1 MDETILPSLKVCT
14 NNTLPW
20 VLYKWLDEYEYFHE
34 YNILLESNNV
44 RCYKLMDCIL
54 SFIES

>member
-20 VLYKWLDEYEYFHE
+20 SLYKWLDEYEYFHK